1 MEKVIIF
8 YFSGTGNTEEVLSM
22 LANALDYEGVHS
34 DCYAIDDCIR
44 NGNIPSIS
52 DYDSVGI
59 GYPIYAFN
67 VPSIVAAFI
76 KKLPR
81 ADGKP
86 LFVFKTAGEPFLLN
100 HASSYYIFLHLR
112 KKGYIFNY
120 ERHFL
125 MPYNIIFRYNDEVV
139 KQIYLLSQKLAQ
151 KMASDLSKGIT
162 HEPNFNPAIVFVSL
176 IFRIQWIGAAINGRL
191 QRTGNSCSLC
201 QKCVKEC
208 KTDNIRLEHG
218 KIRFG
223 WNCTMCMRCIMYC
236 PQKAIKAGILEP
248 WAIRG
253 AYDFK
258 RILSDASIPNDYIQ
272 KCNKGVFRY
281 FKKYV
286 RETEAQL
293 NGIPPPVQ

>member
-1 MEKVIIF
+1 VKKAIIF
-8 YFSGTGNTEEVLSM
+8 YFSGTGNTEKVLNM
-22 LANALDYEGVHS
+22 LATALGQEGVQS
-34 DCYAIDDCIR
+34 DCYAMDDCLR
-44 NGNIPSIS
+44 NRNIPDTA

-76 KKLPR
+76 RKLPK

-86 LFVFKTAGEPFLLN
+86 VFVFKTAGEPFLLN
-100 HASSYYIFLHLR
+100 RASSYYIFSHLR
-112 KKGYIFNY
+112 KKGYLFDY

-125 MPYNIIFRYNDEVV
+125 MPYNIMFRYNDEVV
-139 KQIYLLSQKLAQ
+139 KQIYLLSQKLAR

-162 HEPNFNPAIVFVSL
+162 HKPYFNPLIVFVSF

-191 QRTGNSCSLC
+191 LRTGNSCSLC
-201 QKCVKEC
+201 QKCVREC
-208 KTDNIRLEHG
+208 KTGNIRLEDG

-236 PQKAIKAGILEP
+236 PQKAIRAGILEP

-253 AYDFK
+253 AYDFE
-258 RILSDASIPNDYIQ
+258 RILSDASIPGDYIQ
-272 KCNKGVFRY
+272 KCEKGVFKY

-293 NGIPPPVQ
+293 NDK